1 VREYIAFTKKEFKE
15 NLRNY
20 KLFSLIILFKINM
33 ILLDRLKR
41 LPKIRR
47 VS

>member
-1 VREYIAFTKKEFKE
+1 MREYIAFTKKEFKE

-20 KLFSLIILFKINM
+20 KLFSLIILFKSKM
-33 ILLDRLKR
+33 IVLDRLKR